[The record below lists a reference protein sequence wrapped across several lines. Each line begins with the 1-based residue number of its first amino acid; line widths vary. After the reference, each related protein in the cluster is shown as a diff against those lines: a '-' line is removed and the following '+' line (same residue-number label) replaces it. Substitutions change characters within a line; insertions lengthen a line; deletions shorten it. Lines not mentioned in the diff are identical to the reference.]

1 MNAPLPTGK
10 TGSDFRSMFPEVFG
24 GRAPAGAPAAPVVE
38 QPGSAA
44 PAPTAAPAPVPAP
57 GSAPATGTE
66 PTGENYADMP
76 WTEVGSR
83 AASNLIPSGKKA
95 LTGMYEAVTN
105 YEDTLSGLN
114 QMAKGVVSKGK
125 GALGF
130 ERNPEAEAVVDAL
143 TSMYGDRYG
152 SMAGFKETLAED
164 PFAIGMDA
172 ASLVPVIGPASKAA
186 GIGAVGSGLSKV
198 AALGDPLNLAA
209 KATSLAA
216 KGVTKPVIGMGRYA
230 QGVASGVPQ
239 DMLKLAQQAG
249 KTGTPVQKQAF
260 KDFASGKGNN
270 RDLAQA
276 AVDALAE
283 RKAAVN
289 AEYVAGKQSL
299 ITDELPLDDIKKAI
313 DDARLDVDPH
323 GSMLNQPKLD
333 VIDEL
338 SREIAKAENNP
349 NPAARSAAGLDALK
363 QSLRNIL
370 SANRMSTDGALARIP
385 MSVRNTI
392 AAADPTYATM
402 MEKWQDWLSEMKD
415 IQSTLGT
422 SDRTSETARIAK
434 LLSTAKSSDKMA
446 LLKELSET
454 TQAGHALPYMVAG
467 ATVTKKLPPYLQGA
481 GLMGAGMIASG
492 GLHGIGAA
500 ALGSPR
506 LAGMSNYALG
516 RAGAATSRLPGPP
529 PGAVSN
535 VLAQSGNQQLEEQR
549 VGRKTGGR
557 VGGHEFA
564 ADQLVRAA
572 ERAKKDLGRST
583 EPLLSQSDDTVAHAL
598 EVANRS
604 I

>member
-10 TGSDFRSMFPEVFG
+10 AGSDFKSMFPEVFG
-24 GRAPAGAPAAPVVE
+24 GTTPAAPPAGATGAATPAPAPAPAPE
-38 QPGSAA
+38 AA
-44 PAPTAAPAPVPAP
+44 PAPAAAPEAGPA
-57 GSAPATGTE
+57 

-95 LTGMYEAVTN
+95 LTGMYDAVVN

-143 TSMYGDRYG
+143 TGMYGDRYG

-216 KGVTKPVIGMGRYA
+216 KGVTKPVVGIGRYA

-249 KTGTPVQKQAF
+249 KTGTPIQKQAF
-260 KDFASGKGNN
+260 KDFASGKGDN
-270 RDLAQA
+270 RALSQA
-276 AVDALAE
+276 AVDAIAE
-283 RKAAVN
+283 RKAAVS
-289 AEYVAGKQSL
+289 AEYVAGKQNL
-299 ITDELPLDDIKKAI
+299 ITDELPLDDIQRAV
-313 DDARLDVDPH
+313 DDARLDVDPY
-323 GSMLNQPKLD
+323 GSSLNQPKLD
-333 VIDEL
+333 VINQLEQ
-338 SREIAKAENNP
+338 EIAKVANNP
-349 NPAARSAAGLDALK
+349 NPAARSAVGLDTLK

-370 SANRMSTDGALARIP
+370 SANRMSTDGALSKIP

-392 AAADPTYATM
+392 AGADPGYATM

-446 LLKELSET
+446 LLKELSQK

-516 RAGAATSRLPGPP
+516 RAGAASSRLPGPP
-529 PGAVSN
+529 PGIVSN
-535 VLAQSGNQQLEEQR
+535 VLAQSGNQQQEEQR
-549 VGRKTGGR
+549 MGRKAGGR
-557 VGGHEFA
+557 VGGHEAA

-583 EPLLSQSDDTVAHAL
+583 EPLLSQSDDAVAHAL